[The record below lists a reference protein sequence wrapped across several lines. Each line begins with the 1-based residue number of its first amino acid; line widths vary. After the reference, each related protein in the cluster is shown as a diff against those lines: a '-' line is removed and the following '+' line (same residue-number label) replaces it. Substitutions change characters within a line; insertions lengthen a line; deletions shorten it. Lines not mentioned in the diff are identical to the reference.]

1 MSKGKRISYIGLR
14 SGRLVV
20 IDEKQAPKGS
30 SSYHKMAV
38 CKCDCGNIIEVRG
51 TRIANKTIQSCGCI
65 AIEKHTKRLTKH
77 KMYGTRIYRIWSGMK
92 ARCFRKALPE
102 YSRYGGRGITVCKE
116 WKNDFETFH
125 QWAMANGYREDLTID
140 RINNNGNYEP
150 TNCRWVTSKEQSRN
164 TSKNKLLNYKGETHC
179 ASYWAEK
186 LNLNYYTLLTHLR
199 KGMSV
204 KNALEYQRRSA

>member
-164 TSKNKLLNYKGETHC
+164 TSKNKLLKYKGETHC

-186 LNLNYYTLLTHLR
+186 IGLNYRTLLTRLR

-204 KNALEYQRRSA
+204 ENALEYQRRSA

>member
-1 MSKGKRISYIGLR
+1 MPKKVSYIGQR
-14 SGRLVV
+14 SGRLLV
-20 IDEKQAPKGS
+20 ISERKAPKGS
-30 SSYHKMAV
+30 SSYHKRVV
-38 CKCDCGNIIEVRG
+38 CKCDCGNIVEVRG
-51 TRIANKTIQSCGCI
+51 TQIANKTIQSCGCI

-150 TNCRWVTSKEQSRN
+150 NNCRWITSKEQSRN

-186 LNLNYYTLLTHLR
+186 LDLNYHTLLTHLR